1 MIASEVKAMDRIYTW
16 EMIGIY
22 RAPNGYVLTIEGLT
36 ARTLLTRISKER
48 NIIGGGLN
56 LFQADW
62 KGDAEKASE
71 FETV

>member
-36 ARTLLTRISKER
+36 ARTLLTRILVWHSGCTHVMSSLKKR
-48 NIIGGGLN
+48 RRTCAYLP
-56 LFQADW
+56 
-62 KGDAEKASE
+62 SE
-71 FETV
+71 N